1 MKLSYH
7 ISLEDYLEG
16 QKLFWRMRPGW
27 VTFIWRLCVLAL
39 ISSLAVLTYYS
50 IEDPDGSASA
60 YLVPLLI
67 GLGVILLL
75 RMVRYFRIRQA
86 YRNDP
91 MLRNEI
97 FVNIDDTRFEG
108 TDRAGASGSSTWDYF
123 DGFREGRRVF
133 ALRKRPN
140 AVVTIPKSNMSSEA
154 LAYIRSTLAA
164 VLPRR

>member
-1 MKLSYH
+1 MKLSYR

-16 QKLFWRMRPGW
+16 QKLFWRMRPRW
-27 VTFIWRLCVLAL
+27 ATFIWRLCVLAL

-75 RMVRYFRIRQA
+75 RIVQYFRIRQA

-91 MLRNEI
+91 TLRQEI
-97 FVNIDDTRFEG
+97 FVDIDETHFEG
-108 TDRAGASGSSTWDYF
+108 TDRAGASGSSTWDYY
-123 DGFREGRRVF
+123 DGFREGKRVF
-133 ALRKRPN
+133 ALRRRPN
-140 AVVTIPKSNMSSEA
+140 AVVTVPKSNLSPEE
-154 LAYIRSTLAA
+154 LAYVRNTLAT